1 MADAIYKVQAPDG
14 SILTIQGPEGA
25 TPEQIQSVARE
36 QYMAQ
41 KAPTE
46 TGGGAVTG
54 VFPQMTGRR
63 QLQDTERSAN
73 IPQALAESVGAG
85 ILKAPA
91 AVGQFFGSDALS
103 KIANAIQAHA
113 GEISYP
119 AVAELG
125 GLGGEMLGTAVP
137 VAKGIQMAGKIPNAL
152 GKSELFKGAVGAG
165 IAGGLTPT
173 APTEDYGDFAS
184 QKAKQ
189 VFLSAGIGAPVAKVT
204 QMLLNPKIS
213 PDLQKLMDL
222 GMDKFT
228 LGQLSSGLPFIGTA
242 LREGEKKA
250 TSVPLVGDIIGSGL
264 RTSFKDFNK
273 AMANKALEPLGITV
287 PKGVKEGNETNQ
299 WINKEIND
307 AYDNVVN
314 NSVFRRDVIDTNG
327 QNVAQRLLAE
337 SQRLAPFIPSYAK
350 DFNKNVIGDI
360 IKPIENSKI
369 MGGDSY
375 RALEKRLGELTTE
388 AYAKSSDLG
397 KAYEKMLESLRSE
410 LAIQNPT
417 VSKHLLNTH
426 EVFKNMKVIEEASSR
441 RAQDLGIYTP
451 EQFSSAVK
459 AKAGKQQT
467 SMGMGRFVDEAQSA
481 KNVLGGTVPD
491 SGTAGRTAVQ
501 NLFLGGGLGAVGGL
515 PLLVKGAIAGGAYSP
530 LGMKV
535 MTNLATKRPQ
545 MMRSAQPA
553 VSGGLSSLTGTVA
566 SNPDVTDL
574 GTINVPAR

>member
-1 MADAIYKVQAPDG
+1 MDVKMPDG
-14 SILTIQGPEGA
+14 TVIKNVPDNYSQEDLLAQYSQMKGTEPEA
-25 TPEQIQSVARE
+25 
-36 QYMAQ
+36 
-41 KAPTE
+41 KAS
-46 TGGGAVTG
+46 TG

-73 IPQALAESVGAG
+73 IPQALLESVSAG
-85 ILKAPA
+85 MLKMPA

-103 KIANAIQAHA
+103 KIANAVQAHA

-165 IAGGLTPT
+165 MAGALTPT
-173 APTEDYGDFAS
+173 APTENYGDFAT

-189 VFLSAGIGAPVAKVT
+189 VALSTAIGAPVAKAS

-222 GMDKFT
+222 GMERFT
-228 LGQLSSGLPFIGTA
+228 PGQLASGLPFVGNA

-287 PKGVKEGNETNQ
+287 PKGVKEGAETNQ
-299 WINKEIND
+299 WINKEVGD

-314 NSVFRRDVIDTNG
+314 NSIFRRDVIDPSG
-327 QNVAQRLLAE
+327 RNVAQRLEAE
-337 SQRLAPFIPSYAK
+337 ANKLKPFVPSYGEEFTKAITK
-350 DFNKNVIGDI
+350 DI
-360 IKPIENSKI
+360 INPINNSKI
-369 MGGDSY
+369 MGGDAY
-375 RALEKRLGELTTE
+375 RALEKRLGDLTTK
-388 AYAKSSDLG
+388 AYAESSDLG
-397 KAYEKMLESLRSE
+397 IAYEKMLESLRHE
-410 LAIQNPT
+410 LALQNPA

-441 RAQDLGIYTP
+441 RANDLGVYTP

-459 AKAGKQQT
+459 AKAGKEQT
-467 SMGMGRFVDEAQSA
+467 AMGMGRFVDEAQSA
-481 KNVLGGTVPD
+481 KNVLGSTVPD
-491 SGTAGRTAVQ
+491 SGTAGRTMMAS
-501 NLFLGGGLGAVGGL
+501 LLTGGLGAIGGV
-515 PLLVKGAIAGGAYSP
+515 PLLVKGAVAGGAYSP

-566 SNPDVTDL
+566 SNPDVTDI
-574 GTINVPAR
+574 GTINVPAQ